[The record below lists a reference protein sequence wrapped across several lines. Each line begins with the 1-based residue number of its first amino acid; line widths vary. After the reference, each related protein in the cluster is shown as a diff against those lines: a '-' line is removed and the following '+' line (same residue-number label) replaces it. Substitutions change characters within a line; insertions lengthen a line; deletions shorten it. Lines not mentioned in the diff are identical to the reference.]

1 MPRRSAPFPLLQ
13 AACLLFAAAA
23 VAQQPAAPHERTAA
37 AGRPLPADRAA
48 GAASVDV
55 EATKRWLGTLA
66 GPEFEGRGTGQPGY
80 EKAANF
86 VAEHFRSLGLQAR
99 GENGSYFQT
108 VPWQMTTVLAEG
120 TKLEFLR
127 DGAVV
132 HTVPMERMQ
141 GSATVATD
149 VRGGIVLLRPKLV
162 PVAPPADETGRGRRR
177 ASVEVQGVEELDLA
191 GKVVVVS
198 MPPAGEDNTAAAM
211 ARFTVIR
218 ELQGKK
224 CAAVLFAGSDAVQ
237 GGLRGRGGMGRGGG
251 GNRAAAGAGRS
262 PMDIAFGG
270 EDFTFLLGAASL
282 SVEVLAELP
291 VRTDLALEARIQVA
305 VAETQ
310 APAMNVFAVLPGSDP
325 KLAEEYVVIG
335 SHLDHLGKAGDV
347 IRPGADDDGSGTTGV
362 MAVAQMLAKNPQKPR
377 RSVLFVCFSG
387 EESGLIGSRWFAD
400 HCPIPLS
407 SIAAELQMDMIGRD
421 EEEANDGGRRV
432 NVGETAE
439 QNRNSLHLVGTEK
452 LAPSLH
458 ALCLARNEL
467 AGFELEFDQE
477 SLFGRSDHYNF
488 ARHGVPIA
496 FFFTGL
502 HKDYHQPSDTPDKIH
517 YEKLLRVATYVY
529 DLAFELGVQDTR
541 PAIDPVLWEK
551 FAGKQGKDSKPAA
564 PLAAP
569 QPAEPSEPQGR

>member
-1 MPRRSAPFPLLQ
+1 MNRRFAPFPLLQ
-13 AACLLFAAAA
+13 AACLVFAAAA
-23 VAQQPAAPHERTAA
+23 AAQQPTSPAS
-37 AGRPLPADRAA
+37 GRPLPADRAA
-48 GAASVDV
+48 GATTVDV
-55 EATKRWLGTLA
+55 ASTKFWLGTLA
-66 GPEFEGRGTGQPGY
+66 GPQFEGRGTGQPGY

-132 HTVPMERMQ
+132 HSVPMDRLL

-149 VRGGIVLLRPKLV
+149 VRGGVVLLRPKLV
-162 PVAPPADETGRGRRR
+162 PVEPAAGDEGRGRRR
-177 ASVEVQGVEELDLA
+177 ASVEVQGLEELDLT

-198 MPPAGEDNTAAAM
+198 MPPAGENNAAAAM
-211 ARFTVIR
+211 ARFAVVS

-224 CAAVLFAGSDAVQ
+224 CAAVLFAGSEVAQ

-251 GNRAAAGAGRS
+251 GNRAAAGIARS
-262 PMDIAFGG
+262 PLDVTFGG
-270 EDFTFLLGAASL
+270 EDFAFLLDAANVAAGAIGD
-282 SVEVLAELP
+282 LP
-291 VRTDLALEARIQVA
+291 VRTDVALEARIQVA

-325 KLAEEYVVIG
+325 KLADEYVVIG
-335 SHLDHLGKAGDV
+335 SHLDHLGGAGDA

-362 MAVAQMLAKNPQKPR
+362 MAVAQMFAKNPQKPR

-400 HCPIPLS
+400 HCPIPLA

-421 EEEANDGGRRV
+421 EEEARDGGRLV

-439 QNRNSLHLVGTEK
+439 QNRNSLHLVGTEQ
-452 LAPSLH
+452 LAPALH

-467 AGFELEFDQE
+467 AGFDLEFDQE
-477 SLFGRSDHYNF
+477 SLFGRSDHFNF

-529 DLAFELGVQDTR
+529 DLAFELGVQDSR
-541 PAIDPVLWEK
+541 PTIEPKLWETFRGK
-551 FAGKQGKDSKPAA
+551 AGKDQKPAA
-564 PLAAP
+564 PMAAP
-569 QPAEPSEPQGR
+569 QGR

>member
-1 MPRRSAPFPLLQ
+1 MQRRFAPFPLLQ
-13 AACLLFAAAA
+13 AACLLFTAASA
-23 VAQQPAAPHERTAA
+23 AQQPVAPTT
-37 AGRPLPADRAA
+37 GRSLPADRAT
-48 GAASVDV
+48 GAAAVDV
-55 EATKRWLGTLA
+55 DATKRWLGTLA
-66 GPEFEGRGTGQPGY
+66 GPEFQGRGTGQPGY

-99 GENGSYFQT
+99 GENDSYFQT
-108 VPWQMTTVLAEG
+108 VPWQMTSVLSEG
-120 TKLEFLR
+120 TKLEFRR

-132 HTVPMERMQ
+132 HTVPMERLV

-149 VRGGIVLLRPKLV
+149 VRGSVVLLRPKLL
-162 PVAPPADETGRGRRR
+162 PVEPPADGEQGRGRRR
-177 ASVEVQGVEELDLA
+177 ASVEVQGLEALDLA

-198 MPPAGEDNTAAAM
+198 MPPAGEDNSAAAM
-211 ARFTVIR
+211 ARFAVIR

-251 GNRAAAGAGRS
+251 GNRAAAGAARS
-262 PMDIAFGG
+262 PLDVAFGG
-270 EDFTFLLGAASL
+270 EDFAFLLDAANVAAGA
-282 SVEVLAELP
+282 LADLP
-291 VRTDLALEARIQVA
+291 VRTDVALEARVQVA

-325 KLAEEYVVIG
+325 KLADEYVVIG

-387 EESGLIGSRWFAD
+387 EESGLVGSRWFAD

-407 SIAAELQMDMIGRD
+407 SITAELQMDMIGRD
-421 EEEANDGGRRV
+421 EEEARDGGRLV

-452 LAPSLH
+452 LAPALH
-458 ALCLARNEL
+458 ALCLARNEI

-477 SLFGRSDHYNF
+477 SLFGRSDHFNF

-529 DLAFELGVQDTR
+529 DLAFELAVQDSR
-541 PAIDPVLWEK
+541 PEVDPVLWEK
-551 FAGKQGKDSKPAA
+551 FGGKQGKDSKPAA
-564 PLAAP
+564 PL
-569 QPAEPSEPQGR
+569 SEPESR

>member
-1 MPRRSAPFPLLQ
+1 MQRRTAPFPLLP

-23 VAQQPAAPHERTAA
+23 AAQQPAAPATKHA
-37 AGRPLPADRAA
+37 LPADRAT
-48 GAASVDV
+48 GAAAVDV
-55 EATKRWLGTLA
+55 AATKRWLGTLA
-66 GPEFEGRGTGQPGY
+66 SPEFEGRGTGQPGY

-132 HTVPMERMQ
+132 HTVPMDRLQ

-149 VRGGIVLLRPKLV
+149 VRGGVVLLRPKLV
-162 PVAPPADETGRGRRR
+162 PVEPAADGDQSRGRRR
-177 ASVEVQGVEELDLA
+177 AGVEVQGLEEQDLA

-198 MPPAGEDNTAAAM
+198 MPPAGEDNTASAM
-211 ARFTVIR
+211 ARFAVIR

-251 GNRAAAGAGRS
+251 GNRAAAGAARS
-262 PMDIAFGG
+262 PLDVAFGG
-270 EDFTFLLGAASL
+270 EDFGFLLGAASL
-282 SVEVLAELP
+282 STEALANLP

-305 VAETQ
+305 VAENQ

-325 KLAEEYVVIG
+325 KLSEEYVVIG

-347 IRPGADDDGSGTTGV
+347 IRPGADDDASGTTGV
-362 MAVAQMLAKNPQKPR
+362 LAVAQMFAKNPQKPR

-421 EEEANDGGRRV
+421 EEEARDGGRLV

-452 LAPSLH
+452 LAPALH
-458 ALCLARNEL
+458 ALCLARNEV
-467 AGFELEFDQE
+467 AGFDLEFDQE
-477 SLFGRSDHYNF
+477 SLFGRSDHFNF

-541 PAIDPVLWEK
+541 PAIEPGLWEK

-564 PLAAP
+564 PM
-569 QPAEPSEPQGR
+569 AEPEKR